1 MNVHTTFKQIVQASQ
16 AGDVSR
22 ANAYTTAAHMQ
33 RGGRGRVTTK
43 TKAMDG
49 RGRVITKTK
58 AMDGRGDVTAHVCM
72 HAHVLLIVDKHER
85 ALSYPPLAKT
95 MG

>member
-1 MNVHTTFKQIVQASQ
+1 MNVPTTLKQIVHTSQ

-22 ANAYTTAAHMQ
+22 ANACTTAAHIQ
-33 RGGRGRVTTK
+33 RG
-43 TKAMDG
+43 G

-58 AMDGRGDVTAHVCM
+58 AMDDHGDVTAHICM
-72 HAHVLLIVDKHER
+72 HAYVLLIVDKYER
-85 ALSYPPLAKT
+85 GVSYPPLAKT